1 MTILKNNTASVR
13 IWANNPDHH
22 LFNNNGTWWVHYT
35 AYPTPATKH
44 RVRRSL
50 KTNEVGIAR
59 QRRDAILADIFFPGK
74 EAC

>member
-35 AYPTPATKH
+35 TYPTPATKR

-59 QRRDAILADIFFPGK
+59 QRRDAILAGIFFSGK